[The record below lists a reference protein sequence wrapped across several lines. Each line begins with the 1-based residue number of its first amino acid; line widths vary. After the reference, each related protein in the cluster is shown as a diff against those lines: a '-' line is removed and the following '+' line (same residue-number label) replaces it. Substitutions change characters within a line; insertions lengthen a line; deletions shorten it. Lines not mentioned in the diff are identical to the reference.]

1 MPSRR
6 VLVVDDDA
14 ETRNGIRDL
23 LVEQG
28 FSVECATDGAEALA
42 LLRERPP
49 VFLIFLDLTMP
60 GMNGWEFRRAQL
72 SDPRLAS
79 IPLVLTTGHPE
90 YGDSMVSLRP
100 DGHLQKP
107 IKPGEL
113 LGLLGRFSEKIG

>member
-1 MPSRR
+1 MPTRR

-42 LLRERPP
+42 LLRGRPG
-49 VFLIFLDLTMP
+49 VSLIFLDLTMP

-72 SDPRLAS
+72 SDPDLAS

-90 YGDSMVSLRP
+90 YGDSMVALRP

-113 LGLLGRFSEKIG
+113 FGLLDRFSGKIG

>member
-23 LVEQG
+23 LIEQG

-42 LLRERPP
+42 LLRGRPK
-49 VFLIFLDLTMP
+49 VSLIFLDLTMP

-72 SDPRLAS
+72 SDPDLAS
-79 IPLVLTTGHPE
+79 IPLVLTTGHAE

-113 LGLLGRFSEKIG
+113 LGVLDRFSEKIG